1 MAPARFSVAFLLIL
15 ASHTAGAGE
24 NVWTTSG
31 PPGFLTALA
40 VAPQSP
46 TLFAGVSLDG
56 HAQAFRSLDSGL
68 NWTFQAETTNATIS
82 AFAVDPFHAETVF
95 AATIRSQYLGEGGE
109 VYRSPDG
116 GSIWVQLASVSARI
130 RSIVPHPTE
139 PDTLF
144 AASNWCR
151 CLQPLC
157 FFHFVCSLTILR
169 SRDSGATW
177 TFHDTGLQGG
187 SAASVVVDP
196 VDHERVFAG
205 GDTGIAVSQDRGD
218 HWTPSNAGLETCP
231 SILALAVR
239 STDSA
244 LFAASG
250 QIFSNR
256 FQCGGVF
263 RSLDSGRT
271 WSVTGLSPHYVTSLA
286 IDPVNPRTMYIG
298 TARIGFFSPEG
309 GVFRTTDGGETWETF
324 GLGLPPGGVSDVV
337 IESSGRKLHASTNEG
352 VFDID
357 IVPGARPPV
366 VPIRSRE
373 SRVLP
378 SRP

>member
-1 MAPARFSVAFLLIL
+1 MAPPRFSVACLLIL

-24 NVWTTSG
+24 NVWTTNG

-46 TLFAGVSLDG
+46 TLFAGVSLDSR
-56 HAQAFRSLDSGL
+56 AQAFRSLDLGSS
-68 NWTFQAETTNATIS
+68 WTFLAETTNATIN
-82 AFAVDPFHAETVF
+82 AFAFDPFHAGTVF
-95 AATIRSQYLGEGGE
+95 AATIRSRYLGEGGE

-116 GSIWVQLASVSARI
+116 GSTWVQLASVSARI

-139 PDTLF
+139 PDTVF

-196 VDHERVFAG
+196 VDHDRLFAG

-239 STDSA
+239 STDGMLLA
-244 LFAASG
+244 GSG
-250 QIFSNR
+250 QILSDR
-256 FQCGGVF
+256 FQCGGAFRSLDGGRTWSATSLAPYFVTSLAIDPAHPETIYAATARLGFFSPDGGVF
-263 RSLDSGRT
+263 RSLD
-271 WSVTGLSPHYVTSLA
+271 
-286 IDPVNPRTMYIG
+286 
-298 TARIGFFSPEG
+298 G
-309 GVFRTTDGGETWETF
+309 GQTWEPF
-324 GLGLPPGGVSDVV
+324 GSGLPAGGVSQIV
-337 IESSGRKLHASTNEG
+337 IDPNGRTVHAATSAG
-352 VFDID
+352 VYDFE
-357 IVPGARPPV
+357 IVPGARPPIVPGRSRTTRV
-366 VPIRSRE
+366 VPG
-373 SRVLP
+373 
-378 SRP
+378 RP